1 MSGASVRERVAAGAS
16 RTEWLTLGAV
26 VLVEVTLVAAY
37 FAAAES
43 RLTSVR
49 YAAYPLVWITV
60 GCWAVLLT
68 DPPDVG
74 RRGWLL
80 SLTVA
85 VAYVSVLLVLS
96 GMVGLY
102 GPGGPPIPTGVT
114 VGMASPGWGP
124 RITVVAETFH
134 LVFVPYRAIGYV
146 ALTYLVYART
156 ADAVGA
162 VAPGAIGLVSCLG
175 CAFPIL
181 SSLGAGVVGT
191 GTTPSGLAAVSVDVA
206 TAVFLLAVALLYWW
220 PALRGRIA
228 VPGGH

>member
-1 MSGASVRERVAAGAS
+1 MQGVSVRERVAASVS
-16 RTEWLTLGAV
+16 RREWLLLGVV
-26 VLVEVTLVAAY
+26 VLLEVGLVAAY
-37 FAAAES
+37 FLAADS
-43 RLTSVR
+43 RMTSIR
-49 YAAYPLVWITV
+49 YTVYPLLWITV
-60 GCWAVLLT
+60 GIWVVVRT
-68 DPPDVG
+68 DPPAVD

-80 SLTVA
+80 ALAVA
-85 VAYVSVLLVLS
+85 VAYASTLLVLS
-96 GMVGLY
+96 GMVSLY

-134 LVFVPYRAIGYV
+134 VVFVPYRAVGYV

-156 ADAVGA
+156 AEAVGA
-162 VAPGAIGLVSCLG
+162 VAPGALGLVSCLG

-191 GTTPSGLAAVSVDVA
+191 GTTSGFAEVSVDLA

-220 PALRGRIA
+220 PAIRGRVS